1 MNEQENPN
9 TNNNVTNE
17 NQNNGGK
24 SLFDT
29 NVANTYNNYAQNLE
43 HLEPPKKEPEATE
56 EESPFFIPVSVQPDV
71 QENPTLPEITPTEVE
86 SKPETVETT
95 EQEMPIQ
102 EEMKEAEVAP
112 TVVVPEQEKVQAQN
126 GVEVI
131 ETATK
136 NKTGNAILVV
146 FLILMILFVFNIDFV
161 IKIVDQYKA
170 SRNPGSEVNKT
181 TNNLTDGFILIDD
194 NTSSI
199 KLKDIKF
206 YNFRKSIGKGVT
218 FSYEVLANYSDA
230 SSLEIYVEI
239 YNPEKELLYKEL
251 FDPKQKIEKDT
262 VRSYIMDVDDII
274 FNNAFYALVKIYT
287 ESEKKTVASLTCTLD
302 DGKYTYKNEYS
313 FLANGLSEYKVTK
326 ASKKAN
332 DNALQNE
339 YNELKSSVS
348 NATLEKNTLKY
359 SIDLNKEYG
368 EYVEIYEKDATLK
381 FIKEKETLKE
391 WKCE

>member
-43 HLEPPKKEPEATE
+43 HLEPPKKEPETTE
-56 EESPFFIPVSVQPDV
+56 EESPFFIPVSIQPDV

-95 EQEMPIQ
+95 EQEIPIQ
-102 EEMKEAEVAP
+102 EEVKEAEVAP

-359 SIDLNKEYG
+359 SIDLNKEYND
-368 EYVEIYEKDATLK
+368 YVTIYEKDATLK

>member
-9 TNNNVTNE
+9 NTMNG
-17 NQNNGGK
+17 NQNNDGK

-43 HLEPPKKEPEATE
+43 HLEPSKTEPEQSSE
-56 EESPFFIPVSVQPDV
+56 DSPFFTPVSIQPDF
-71 QENPTLPEITPTEVE
+71 QENPVLPDMAQSNPEVE
-86 SKPETVETT
+86 NNSETMESNG
-95 EQEMPIQ
+95 QDMPIQ
-102 EEMKEAEVAP
+102 EEIHESEVSP
-112 TVVVPEQEKVQAQN
+112 TVVVPENEKVESQS

-131 ETATK
+131 ETASKTK
-136 NKTGNAILVV
+136 AGNAVLII
-146 FLILMILFVFNIDFV
+146 FLILLILFVFNIDFV
-161 IKIVDQYKA
+161 IKMIDQYKV
-170 SRNPGSEVNKT
+170 SKNPGSAANKT
-181 TNNLTDGFILIDD
+181 TNNLKDGYILIDD

-218 FSYEVLANYSDA
+218 FSYEALANYSDA
-230 SSLEIYVEI
+230 TSLEIYLEV
-239 YNPEKELLYKEL
+239 YNSERELLYKEL

-274 FNNAFYALVKIYT
+274 YNNAFYALVKIYS
-287 ESEKKTVASLTCTLD
+287 ESEKKVVASLTCTLD

-313 FLANGLSEYKVTK
+313 FLGNGLSEYVVTK
-326 ASKKAN
+326 TSKKAN
-332 DNALQNE
+332 DSGLQKE
-339 YNELKSSVS
+339 YDDLKKSVS

-359 SIDLNKEYG
+359 KVDLNKENG
-368 EYVEIYEKDATLK
+368 EYVEIYEKDVTLK
-381 FIKEKETLKE
+381 FVKEKETLKE